1 MRSFPNDFLWGGATA
16 ANQLEGAWNVDGKGI
31 SVADC
36 CTRGTVDKP
45 RMVTYKD
52 KDGNI
57 HAKEMFGLTVEEDVE
72 FGCFEGYDYPT
83 HRAID
88 YFHHFKED
96 IALMAELGLKM
107 FRFSINW
114 TRIFP
119 NGDETEPNELGLL
132 FYEKVLDELAKYQI
146 EPLVTLQHFEMPVG
160 LVNKWGG
167 WRNKR
172 TLSAFENY
180 VKVVGERFK
189 GKIKYWITINELNG
203 IETGPWGSAGVATM
217 DKQVI
222 AVAAKHQLL
231 GSARAVDIL
240 HKIDPE
246 NKVGNMTAFG
256 LGYPNTSNPIDVL
269 KTLNVLKESYFP
281 GDVQVR
287 GYYPEY
293 KLKEYQRNNININLT
308 SEEKEILKQGTVD
321 FITFSYYMSNNVSAD
336 PKVIEDSK
344 GNFMGG
350 VKNPYLSASDWGWQ
364 IDPVGLRIAL
374 NYLFDRYQLPIM
386 VVENGLGA
394 KDVINEDGLIEDTYR
409 IDYLKNHIVEMEKA
423 INEDSVNL
431 IGYTAW
437 GCIDI
442 ISASTGEMA
451 KRYGFIYVDYQDD
464 GSGLG
469 KRLKKKSFY
478 WYQNVIKTNGKILNY

>member
-1 MRSFPNDFLWGGATA
+1 
-16 ANQLEGAWNVDGKGI
+16 
-31 SVADC
+31 
-36 CTRGTVDKP
+36 
-45 RMVTYKD
+45 
-52 KDGNI
+52 
-57 HAKEMFGLTVEEDVE
+57 
-72 FGCFEGYDYPT
+72 
-83 HRAID
+83 
-88 YFHHFKED
+88 
-96 IALMAELGLKM
+96 
-107 FRFSINW
+107 
-114 TRIFP
+114 
-119 NGDETEPNELGLL
+119 
-132 FYEKVLDELAKYQI
+132 
-146 EPLVTLQHFEMPVG
+146 
-160 LVNKWGG
+160 
-167 WRNKR
+167 
-172 TLSAFENY
+172 
-180 VKVVGERFK
+180 
-189 GKIKYWITINELNG
+189 
-203 IETGPWGSAGVATM
+203 
-217 DKQVI
+217 
-222 AVAAKHQLL
+222 
-231 GSARAVDIL
+231 
-240 HKIDPE
+240 
-246 NKVGNMTAFG
+246 MTAFG

-423 INEDSVNL
+423 INEDGVNL